1 MAKDELQDVERA
13 ETVEDRPQHSNRIQL
28 SAQPTADRQAHKEER
43 ERGRSPTKK
52 DLNIEIVD
60 WEGPNDPSN
69 PFNWSKTK
77 KWILTITVC
86 FISILT
92 GLPAGAYGGGN
103 TQMEQRF
110 NISQDNFP
118 WLFWATTSW
127 NVGAAFFPLIF
138 VPLTETS
145 GRMPG
150 YFGAYIL
157 FLIWLIPS
165 ATAPNFATLIV
176 TRFFGGGASSV
187 SINIVGGTITDIW
200 KGDRARSIPM
210 SIFGLTSV
218 VGIALGPFIG
228 SAIASQMYWRWIFW
242 IQLAFDG
249 GMLPIF
255 WFILNETRGDLIL
268 TSKAKKLRKQ
278 GKTNAYAKAELDK
291 PNIWDSLKTSFKRP
305 TKMLVT
311 EWVVFSFTMWIS
323 FAWGILFLFQS
334 SVVQVFQ
341 ECYNFGVMAT
351 GLVQLAL
358 SGGALVGTIINPLQ
372 DMLYLRSAKT
382 NKERPGKP
390 IPEARLYFAVPGSL
404 IFTAGLFW
412 YGWSSYPDVH
422 WIVPTLGIGAVGLG
436 IYEIYMAVVNYLADA
451 YEKYAASA
459 LSAASLGRNAFG
471 AFLPLASQ
479 SMYTNLGFQW
489 ASSLL
494 GFIGLVLSLAPILI
508 LLRGEDIRN
517 RSPFM
522 REATYDADEMEAR
535 SKSRATYEKSVEE
548 RSKSRAT
555 STRSHGSRP
564 GMGSRA
570 TSYIDAW
577 RGHWG
582 GAGHGGRGR
591 ATPRGSN
598 AATPTG
604 VMSPASM
611 RSPAQTPAHSVRD
624 MAVGSSAPGTPARGR
639 SPTGEAETA
648 RKEDKSFF

>member
-1 MAKDELQDVERA
+1 MVLDDYRLLHVSLDESLRRRC
-13 ETVEDRPQHSNRIQL
+13 TNRI
-28 SAQPTADRQAHKEER
+28 S
-43 ERGRSPTKK
+43 
-52 DLNIEIVD
+52 
-60 WEGPNDPSN
+60 
-69 PFNWSKTK
+69 
-77 KWILTITVC
+77 
-86 FISILT
+86 SILT

-110 NISQDNFP
+110 HISQDNFP

-127 NVGAAFFPLIF
+127 NIGAALFPLIF

-165 ATAPNFATLIV
+165 ATAPNFATLII

-200 KGDRARSIPM
+200 KGDRARSLPM

-255 WFILNETRGDLIL
+255 WFILKETRADVIL
-268 TSKAKKLRKQ
+268 ARKASKLRKQ
-278 GKTNAYAKAELDK
+278 GKTNAFAHAELNK
-291 PNIWDSLKTSFKRP
+291 PKLWDSLQTSFKRP
-305 TKMLVT
+305 TKMLFT

-341 ECYNFGVMAT
+341 ETYGFGVMST

-358 SGGALVGTIINPLQ
+358 SGGALVGTIINPLE
-372 DMLYLRSAKT
+372 DMLYLRSARS

-390 IPEARLYFAVPGSL
+390 IPEARLYFSVPGSL
-404 IFTAGLFW
+404 VFTAGLFW

-422 WIVPTLGIGAVGLG
+422 WIVPTLGVGAVGLG

-479 SMYTNLGFQW
+479 SLYSNLGFQW

-494 GFIGLVLSLAPILI
+494 GFIGLVLSLAPVLI
-508 LLRGEDIRN
+508 LMRGEDIRK

-522 REATYDADEMEAR
+522 REATYDPEEREVR
-535 SKSRATYEKSVEE
+535 SKSRATYEKELEE
-548 RSKSRAT
+548 RSKSRGA
-555 STRSHGSRP
+555 RSNGSRP

-577 RGHWG
+577 RERGMW
-582 GAGHGGRGR
+582 GAGAGSRGR
-591 ATPRGSN
+591 ATPRGSS

-604 VMSPASM
+604 VMSPSSFM
-611 RSPAQTPAHSVRD
+611 SPSQTPAP
-624 MAVGSSAPGTPARGR
+624 SAPATPARGR
-639 SPTGEAETA
+639 SPAGEG
-648 RKEDKSFF
+648 DKDKTYS